1 MAPVLWRLTQPS
13 EGILYKQRSLINIIK
28 KLKGKKHV
36 CEGEWGQ
43 GVVHPASESQR
54 WLQEG
59 SNL

>member
-1 MAPVLWRLTQPS
+1 MGVMYIKQNAQP
-13 EGILYKQRSLINIIK
+13 NIIK